1 MAYLSM
7 MPPACI
13 WLIDLRVSFT
23 APCPCKHCE
32 PTSWLS
38 QAFVDQNQTGGRQVC
53 RLPSKPC
60 RDSLDWTAEGG
71 CRHMS
76 HFKALRGFAGLLGF
90 NGLLGFHFRAAHV
103 DFDLLRLG
111 FGLLRQSD
119 LQHALVVGC

>member
-23 APCPCKHCE
+23 APFPCKHCE

-60 RDSLDWTAEGG
+60 RDSLTRTAEGG
-71 CRHMS
+71 CRHMR
-76 HFKALRGFAGLLGF
+76 HFKALRGFSGLLGVE
-90 NGLLGFHFRAAHV
+90 GLLDFHFGPAHAHL
-103 DFDLLRLG
+103 DLLGLG
-111 FGLLRQSD
+111 FGLLGQSN
-119 LQHALVVGC
+119 LQHALVV